1 MPRHYSRHWVPSSKQ
16 QRELA
21 QTSNLC
27 FLDSISDS
35 QIFLLEIFCNI
46 SSVSNIVLAFNLQ
59 SDYVKDFRQ
68 NIPLLKTMKKSQM
81 KSKEF
86 HPFLMP
92 GGQWDWFSFLSQLIG
107 LTSYFVVKTTLWIPG
122 EEKWAKSKAPPVPLP
137 CMSKIIILC
146 LTESDYLS
154 WHTGAEEKPNYV
166 MCKHCDHPLSVCD
179 TGLLY
184 CCHSIGLD
192 ESHTQHWWD
201 DIKQSSI
208 LKPIVIIFYL
218 RQWVWNI
225 RWPFLKIY
233 KKLEIDSWTQAHS
246 WWSYSFTQ
254 YYWKHISVII

>member
-1 MPRHYSRHWVPSSKQ
+1 MEWKSPPLGAAGGTIVDFVHLLKRHLLATIVYYVPRHYSRHWVLSSKQ

-21 QTSNLC
+21 QTYNLC
-27 FLDSISDS
+27 FLDSISGS

-107 LTSYFVVKTTLWIPG
+107 LTSYFVVKTTLWISG
-122 EEKWAKSKAPPVPLP
+122 EEKWAKSKALPVPLP

-154 WHTGAEEKPNYV
+154 WHTGSEEKPIISCAN
-166 MCKHCDHPLSVCD
+166 
-179 TGLLY
+179 T
-184 CCHSIGLD
+184 
-192 ESHTQHWWD
+192 
-201 DIKQSSI
+201 
-208 LKPIVIIFYL
+208 VIAL
-218 RQWVWNI
+218 
-225 RWPFLKIY
+225 FLFVTRGF
-233 KKLEIDSWTQAHS
+233 STV
-246 WWSYSFTQ
+246 
-254 YYWKHISVII
+254 VIP